1 MVSLSRKQ
9 TEAWWALEHPD
20 VLEVFAGGG
29 AGGGKSWLGCVWQ
42 IYRRTT
48 YAGTRGFIGR
58 ENFTALRDSTMNTYF
73 AVLQDMGL
81 PSGEAW
87 TYNAQEH
94 TLTFANGSEQHFR
107 HMSYMPSDPNYNRFG
122 STEYTDGFVDEAPEV
137 DARASQVL
145 LSRMRYRHTGR
156 CTPALLYTGNP
167 GEGWVKSSFVMDG
180 DGNFIGLPAHRR
192 RVLFTVADNP
202 DSAIR
207 EGYARTLAHL
217 DPYDRARLLYGDWT
231 AKPNVERP
239 FAFAFDEARHV
250 KACAFRPGEPVRIVM
265 DFNVEPL
272 CASLWHVGQNYAHCF
287 AEIAIKTGTLEA
299 MQRRIREIIGNTAL
313 IELTGDHNGNNRGVG
328 VNSTTSLFDGM
339 RSLLRLSPRQLI
351 LKPNP
356 SHLKSREDYNF
367 ILANF
372 PDFRIDPSCTRMI
385 ADHRSVEVDDTGKI
399 IKSDRSQAA
408 QQADMLDTARYL
420 VNTYLCD
427 WITKHRN
434 ELSRHGALRERQR
447 LPSDHRDLI
456 HRVAGQWV

>member
-1 MVSLSRKQ
+1 M
-9 TEAWWALEHPD
+9 TE
-20 VLEVFAGGG
+20 
-29 AGGGKSWLGCVWQ
+29 
-42 IYRRTT
+42 RRIRLKYTQPQLDIFFPSQPERHT
-48 YAGTRGFIGR
+48 IIPKGR
-58 ENFTALRDSTMNTYF
+58 
-73 AVLQDMGL
+73 
-81 PSGEAW
+81 
-87 TYNAQEH
+87 
-94 TLTFANGSEQHFR
+94 
-107 HMSYMPSDPNYNRFG
+107 RFG
-122 STEYTDGFVDEAPEV
+122 ATHGAAHACIEWMLEGMPILWGDTVHGNI
-137 DARASQVL
+137 
-145 LSRMRYRHTGR
+145 MRYVDR
-156 CTPALLYTGNP
+156 CFIPALTNNGVDYDWNRQDKVLKVGTGFTDFRSADRPENW
-167 GEGWVKSSFVMDG
+167 EGFGYRK
-180 DGNFIGLPAHRR
+180 I
-192 RVLFTVADNP
+192 VLNEAG
-202 DSAIR
+202 II
-207 EGYARTLAHL
+207 LL
-217 DPYDRARLLYGDWT
+217 DPYLYTNAVRPMMLDFPDAELYALGVPKGMKLRNGKEHPFYTLWSRVGMPGYRGQAYSSYDNPILRTEDIDALKVDMSAMDPEQIDQEIYGRFIDRVSG
-231 AKPNVERP
+231 NP
-239 FAFAFDEARHV
+239 FAFAFDESRHV

-328 VNSTTSLFDGM
+328 INSTTSLFDGM

-372 PDFRIDPSCTRMI
+372 PDYRIDPSCTRMI

-456 HRVAGQWV
+456 RRVAGEWV